1 MKKLL
6 LTLCLLAGFGVTQ
19 AQLNDVPV
27 PGGIVLTDIDG
38 NVWDVDALLDDGYVV
53 VLDVFA
59 TWCPPCLALA
69 ESGVLDD
76 IWHDF
81 GPDGADKVIVLSIE
95 ADPSTPTS
103 DIYGPSGS
111 SLADWSSIIG
121 NPLIDDPSMVST
133 LAIGFWPT
141 MYVVCPTDRKIYNL
155 AFAEYST
162 YNALRNSSLN
172 LSCATADDAVDAGV
186 TQFSG
191 ATEIC
196 EAGDMTISV
205 MNLGS
210 DPLTAF
216 DVEVFAEGNVQ
227 SSTPWTGNISTFNS
241 TEVTVPAPW
250 LAGDNDVEFRV
261 IASGDAKASN
271 DVRVVPMGLA
281 PQNPGLTFELVL
293 QTDDYGYETYWEF
306 RDAMGAVIA
315 SGGNTNVGPN
325 GGGAQTAG
333 SGDPG
338 AYGNN
343 ALITETI
350 TVPSEGCYEFVIVD
364 DYGDGICCGW
374 GEGSYVIR
382 DADGNTMT
390 SGGVFGPMRTNNLR
404 SGQASGLNAL
414 NGIGSMNLYP
424 NPASNAVFLQVEGME
439 VLNAGI
445 VITNALGQV
454 VEMRAE
460 QQFILGT
467 NAFTFDVSE
476 LPAGLYNATI
486 TNNNGQRTVSFS
498 VAR

>member
-1 MKKLL
+1 MKRLL
-6 LTLCLLAGFGVTQ
+6 LALCLMAGFGIAQ
-19 AQLNDVPV
+19 AQLDNVPV

-38 NVWDVDALLDDGYVV
+38 NVWDIDALMDEGYVV

-69 ESGVLDD
+69 ESKVLDD
-76 IWHDF
+76 VWHDF

-103 DIYGPSGS
+103 DLYGPSSS
-111 SLADWSSIIG
+111 SLTDWSSIIG

-133 LAIGFWPT
+133 LGIGFWPT
-141 MYVVCPTDRKIYNL
+141 LYVCCPTDGKIYNL
-155 AFAEYST
+155 AFAEYNT
-162 YNALRNSSLN
+162 YDALVNSSLN
-172 LSCATADDAVDAGV
+172 TACATADDAVDAGV
-186 TQFSG
+186 TQFNG
-191 ATEIC
+191 ATQLC
-196 EAGDMTISV
+196 GSGDMEISV

-227 SSTPWTGNISTFNS
+227 STTPWTGSIGTFNS
-241 TEVTVPAPW
+241 TTVSVPAPW
-250 LAGDNDVEFRV
+250 LAGLGDVEFRV

-271 DVRVVPMGLA
+271 DVRSVEMDLA
-281 PQNPGLTFELVL
+281 PENAGLTFDLLLE
-293 QTDDYGYETYWEF
+293 TDQYGYETYWEF
-306 RDAMGAVIA
+306 RDDAGTVVA

-325 GGGAQTAG
+325 GGGAQTA
-333 SGDPG
+333 SAADPG
-338 AYGNN
+338 AYSANT
-343 ALITETI
+343 LITETI
-350 TVPSEGCYEFVIVD
+350 TVPAEGCYEFVIVD

-374 GEGSYVIR
+374 GEGSYAIL
-382 DADGNTMT
+382 DADGTLMV
-390 SGGVFGPMRTNNLR
+390 SGGSFGPKGTDNLR
-404 SGQASGLNAL
+404 SGQASGLNNL
-414 NGIGSMNLYP
+414 DGIGGMNLFP
-424 NPASNAVFLQVEGME
+424 NPASNAVYLQVEGME
-439 VLNAGI
+439 VLNANI

-454 VEMRAE
+454 VDMRAE
-460 QQFILGT
+460 QQFTVGT